1 LAIISLGGVS
11 MINPNAKETIH
22 SLKTKFTLIY
32 ILNCTDILFTYT
44 LLKTGDFY
52 EANFLMR
59 SIVSNPFLS
68 VLVKV
73 IFPACLIYALFPY
86 FKEEK
91 MQSIKLCQFLI
102 AIVLLAYLA
111 INCLHVYYLISI
123 LISI

>member
-1 LAIISLGGVS
+1 MLNLTT
-11 MINPNAKETIH
+11 KESIH
-22 SLKTKFTLIY
+22 SLKTQFTLIY
-32 ILNCTDILFTYT
+32 IFNCTDILFTYT

-73 IFPACLIYALFPY
+73 IFPAFLIYALFPHI
-86 FKEEK
+86 KEEK
-91 MQSIKLCQFLI
+91 TSSIKLCHFLI

-111 INCLHVYYLISI
+111 INCLHVYYLIKI
-123 LISI
+123 LAYS